1 MEQAEVL
8 GLTEPAAAVP
18 PDRVPRAAWGI
29 AAALVALELAVSDR
43 YGFGMDELYFIEA
56 GRHLAF
62 GYVDQ
67 PPLAPLLTRTTDVL
81 GFSPTAI
88 RILPAMAGG
97 FTVAATAR
105 LAALFGAGR
114 PGRVLAA
121 LIAACAPFTLPLAHF
136 GDTSAYD
143 VLAWTLVLLCASTAL
158 LRERPR
164 W

>member
-1 MEQAEVL
+1 
-8 GLTEPAAAVP
+8 
-18 PDRVPRAAWGI
+18 
-29 AAALVALELAVSDR
+29 
-43 YGFGMDELYFIEA
+43 
-56 GRHLAF
+56 
-62 GYVDQ
+62 
-67 PPLAPLLTRTTDVL
+67 
-81 GFSPTAI
+81 
-88 RILPAMAGG
+88 MAGG

-158 LRERPR
+158 TPMPR
-164 W
+164 RKVLFPAMFGPLTIIS